1 MSSEAEVAIR
11 ARGVSKLYQRGQLS
25 SSGLLSEKLNNA
37 VLWPFRRLRTRGP
50 SVEDTVGLD
59 PEAPKSDE
67 SADFWALKD
76 VSFDVHHG
84 EAVGIIGR
92 NGAGKS
98 TMLKLLSRITLPT
111 EGRIELHGRTTSLL
125 EVGTGF
131 HPELTGRENIFL
143 NGTLLGLSRWEIFDR
158 YEEIV

>member
-1 MSSEAEVAIR
+1 MRPSRTCASRSLSGSSPSSCRAGSSTTSGANTSSPMSSEAAVAIR

-37 VLWPFRRLRTRGP
+37 VLWPVRRVRTKGP
-50 SVEDTVGLD
+50 SVEDTAGLD
-59 PEAPKSDE
+59 PEAPESDE
-67 SADFWALKD
+67 SPDFWALKD

-98 TMLKLLSRITLPT
+98 TMLKLLSRI
-111 EGRIELHGRTTSLL
+111 
-125 EVGTGF
+125 
-131 HPELTGRENIFL
+131 
-143 NGTLLGLSRWEIFDR
+143 
-158 YEEIV
+158 